1 MKALYSVFF
10 FTKRI
15 HCVSVVNMKHL
26 NFKTILF
33 GSIIALCIILTFIFN
48 LGFLP
53 LISSIAGILYVALLS
68 ERNILNFIIGFISSS
83 TYIVIAYLSK
93 LYGEVI
99 FYLVIDLPM
108 IFISYYAWSKNL
120 ENKYQVKSRSLSL
133 KSTVIIFSISI
144 ISIFLYSMILDYLG
158 GVNTIVDATS
168 TVVSFIATIL
178 MALRYRE
185 QWYMWVIV
193 YIVSIIMWAT
203 TFNLLMLIMSIACFI
218 SCFIGLINWKKEEK
232 MEI

>member
-1 MKALYSVFF
+1 
-10 FTKRI
+10 
-15 HCVSVVNMKHL
+15 MKHL

-33 GSIIALCIILTFIFN
+33 GSIIALCIILTFIFD
-48 LGFLP
+48 LGILP
-53 LISSIAGILYVALLS
+53 LISSVAGILYVALLS
-68 ERNILNFIIGFISSS
+68 ERNILNFIIGFVSS
-83 TYIVIAYLSK
+83 TTYIIIAYLSK

-99 FYLVIDLPM
+99 FYLIIDLPM
-108 IFISYYAWSKNL
+108 IFISYYAWRKHL

-144 ISIFLYSMILDYLG
+144 ITIFLYSMILDYLG

-203 TFNLLMLIMSIACFI
+203 TFNLLMLIMSISCFI
-218 SCFIGLINWKKEEK
+218 SCIIGLINWKKEEK